1 MKQFKTL
8 LAALV
13 MTLGM
18 NSFTQAQK
26 VAHINFEEIVSKMP
40 ETLKLQA
47 DLEKLGKTYGE
58 EITNAQ
64 KALKAKI
71 DKYTAEEVSQTA
83 AQNEARIKEVEG
95 ILKNYEIIK
104 KDKSQLVSIGKTV
117 VLQLG
122 DLPEQEF
129 TLVGSLEAD
138 PIKKRISNESPIGK
152 GIIGSKKGD
161 TLVVKTETGR
171 DVVVT
176 IINVK

>member
-1 MKQFKTL
+1 MENRYKLTEQGLLDLQTELENLKTVDRKRNL
-8 LAALV
+8 TALKEARAQGDLSENADYDAARDE
-13 MTLGM
+13 
-18 NSFTQAQK
+18 QAQ
-26 VAHINFEEIVSKMP
+26 I
-40 ETLKLQA
+40 
-47 DLEKLGKTYGE
+47 
-58 EITNAQ
+58 
-64 KALKAKI
+64 
-71 DKYTAEEVSQTA
+71 
-83 AQNEARIKEVEG
+83 EARIKEIEG